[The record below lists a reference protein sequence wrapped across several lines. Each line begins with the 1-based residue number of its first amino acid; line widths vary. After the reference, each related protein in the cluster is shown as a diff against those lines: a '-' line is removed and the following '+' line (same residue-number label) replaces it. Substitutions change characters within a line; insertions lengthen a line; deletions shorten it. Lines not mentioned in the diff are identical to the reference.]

1 MCGSWHTGHGT
12 FLALE
17 FSPRGRPR
25 PREALPPARPPRLA
39 RPPPRPPPPPR
50 PNANTG
56 AGAFER
62 PVLLR
67 NDGAAASDETAAA
80 RVPQSCTPGREA
92 AALAA
97 GRAARAASAAAI
109 VSGTLLS
116 PALFAIRPLSDSS
129 AAVLGRDISSRE
141 APNHHDAVALRPLPR
156 QEPLRDASELP
167 APAVDRR
174 QLRTAGRGQRRRS
187 RAAPTARGDAAL
199 AAAWLCRTR
208 PTRRS
213 EAAPVARCGEP
224 AGRRAAKKWP
234 GKRPKRPVGRGRCW
248 LAQHERV
255 LTAHAGSRQRSIPR
269 TATCRL
275 FWLFASRRRFSVNRN
290 G

>member
-1 MCGSWHTGHGT
+1 
-12 FLALE
+12 LAVE
-17 FSPRGRPR
+17 FFSPRGRPR
-25 PREALPPARPPRLA
+25 PRPRPRGAL
-39 RPPPRPPPPPR
+39 PPPRPPRTACPPPRVPPPPR

-156 QEPLRDASELP
+156 QEALRDASKLP

-174 QLRTAGRGQRRRS
+174 QLRAAGRGQRREPR
-187 RAAPTARGDAAL
+187 RAPTARGDAAL

-269 TATCRL
+269 TA
-275 FWLFASRRRFSVNRN
+275 S
-290 G
+290 

>member
-1 MCGSWHTGHGT
+1 MYPRSRGSRTCACRPSGADSLRRRDRPWDAVVVGAVRHP
-12 FLALE
+12 ALE
-17 FSPRGRPR
+17 RQQRCR
-25 PREALPPARPPRLA
+25 
-39 RPPPRPPPPPR
+39 
-50 PNANTG
+50 TW
-56 AGAFER
+56 AGHHEER
-62 PVLLR
+62 
-67 NDGAAASDETAAA
+67 
-80 RVPQSCTPGREA
+80 
-92 AALAA
+92 
-97 GRAARAASAAAI
+97 
-109 VSGTLLS
+109 
-116 PALFAIRPLSDSS
+116 
-129 AAVLGRDISSRE
+129 
-141 APNHHDAVALRPLPR
+141 APNRHDAVALRPLPR
-156 QEPLRDASELP
+156 QEALRDASKLP

-174 QLRTAGRGQRRRS
+174 QLRAAGHGQRREPR
-187 RAAPTARGDAAL
+187 RAPTARGDAAL